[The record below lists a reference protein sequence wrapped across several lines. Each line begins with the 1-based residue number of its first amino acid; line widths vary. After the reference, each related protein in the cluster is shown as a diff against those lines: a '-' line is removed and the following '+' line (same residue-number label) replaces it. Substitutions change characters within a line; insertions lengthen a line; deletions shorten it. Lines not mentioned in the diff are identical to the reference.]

1 MAQVVNFDKM
11 NVGRRGSG
19 KHWTREEVS
28 KRQVAAQKIQ
38 RQAPKKLRMPSWLDP
53 AAASVWKKTMRD
65 LSGLDILDKVDEDM
79 LSTYC
84 DAVARYRESSA
95 KIREEGYVT
104 INAKGVETI
113 SPYVSASQSYARIM
127 MQYADKLGLNPNSR
141 ARLAK
146 KIAEEEV
153 DPNGDLFD

>member
-11 NVGRRGSG
+11 NVGRRGGG
-19 KHWTREEVS
+19 KHWTKDEIA
-28 KRQVAAQKIQ
+28 KRQVAAQKVQ
-38 RQAPKKLRMPSWLDP
+38 RPKPKKLKMPVWLDP
-53 AAASVWKKTMRD
+53 AAAAVWRKTMRD

-79 LSTYC
+79 LATYC
-84 DAVARYRESSA
+84 DAVARHREVTV
-95 KIREEGYVT
+95 KVREDGYVT
-104 INAKGVETI
+104 INSRGNEAV
-113 SPYVSASQSYARIM
+113 SPYVQAAQSYARII

-146 KIAEEEV
+146 KIADEED